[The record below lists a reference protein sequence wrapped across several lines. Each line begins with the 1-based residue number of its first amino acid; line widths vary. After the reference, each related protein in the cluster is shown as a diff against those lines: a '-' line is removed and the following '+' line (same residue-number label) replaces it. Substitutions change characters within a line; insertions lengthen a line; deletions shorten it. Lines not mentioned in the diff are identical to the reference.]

1 MISLSAKA
9 WKGKYFEK
17 NVRFP
22 EKVILEEKV
31 EMVARLV
38 PIKQQLAWQQL
49 VSVYS
54 REIYLGEGRYD
65 KHDFVAGRYWPGT
78 AGGVVYRGRIGEW
91 YLAGVGKRGYDRL

>member
-1 MISLSAKA
+1 MTAVRICYIIWCFLCVISLSAKA

-65 KHDFVAGRYWPGT
+65 KHDFVAGRY
-78 AGGVVYRGRIGEW
+78 
-91 YLAGVGKRGYDRL
+91 

>member
-1 MISLSAKA
+1 M
-9 WKGKYFEK
+9 
-17 NVRFP
+17 
-22 EKVILEEKV
+22 EEKV

-65 KHDFVAGRYWPGT
+65 KHDFVAGRY
-78 AGGVVYRGRIGEW
+78 
-91 YLAGVGKRGYDRL
+91 

>member
-1 MISLSAKA
+1 MTAVRICCIIWCFLCVISLSAEA
-9 WKGKYFEK
+9 QKGKYFEK

-22 EKVILEEKV
+22 EKITLEEKV

-65 KHDFVAGRYWPGT
+65 KHDFVAGRY
-78 AGGVVYRGRIGEW
+78 
-91 YLAGVGKRGYDRL
+91 